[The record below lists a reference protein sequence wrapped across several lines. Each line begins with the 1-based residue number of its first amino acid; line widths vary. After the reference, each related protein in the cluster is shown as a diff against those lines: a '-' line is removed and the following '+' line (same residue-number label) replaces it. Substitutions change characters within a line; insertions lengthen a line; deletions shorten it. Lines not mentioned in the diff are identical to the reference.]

1 MTLRLRPA
9 RLAATVVAAAIS
21 LSLWWLCDRPVPVAE
36 SWDGPL
42 RSVSFAPYH
51 GHQDPVA
58 QDIPPPAQIERDLKA
73 LVGHARA
80 VRTYGT
86 TRGLE
91 VVPGMA
97 QALGLKDTMGA
108 WLTSDATAQ
117 GRADNEREIAG
128 LIEAANAYPDTVTQ
142 VIVGNEVLLRN
153 DLPPDKL
160 IAYIERVKAAV
171 KQPVSYADVW
181 VFFLKHPDVARALD
195 VITIHI
201 LPFWEDEPMPVDR
214 AEEHV
219 LRAVDRVRAA
229 FPGKP
234 IMIGEIGWPSMGRD
248 RGPAG
253 VSTVNEA
260 RYARMVPAIAARHGL
275 DYNLVEA
282 FDQPWKAALENTVGA
297 NWGILDGDGVPK
309 FAMSGPV
316 VEVADWPVRAG
327 VAILAGTAVN
337 LLLGGGIAGWG
348 STLAFALF
356 CQGLAWLATTTGFH
370 VSAVS
375 YRYLQEAWA
384 VVRIG
389 VAVVLAGALAARAAQ
404 ILSGRPL
411 PERGPWHAGWLQIG
425 FAVYAMIW
433 TLLLLVDGRYRDIPE
448 IDFLVP
454 CFGVTALLLVRAA
467 RAARAGHGIRPHCRS
482 TGSWR
487 RASARGP
494 NGGIDA

>member
-1 MTLRLRPA
+1 
-9 RLAATVVAAAIS
+9 
-21 LSLWWLCDRPVPVAE
+21 
-36 SWDGPL
+36 
-42 RSVSFAPYH
+42 
-51 GHQDPVA
+51 
-58 QDIPPPAQIERDLKA
+58 
-73 LVGHARA
+73 
-80 VRTYGT
+80 
-86 TRGLE
+86 
-91 VVPGMA
+91 MA
-97 QALGLKDTMGA
+97 QALGLKVTMGA
-108 WLTSDATAQ
+108 WLTSDATAL

-128 LIEAANAYPDTVTQ
+128 LIAAANTYPDTVTQ

-160 IAYIERVKAAV
+160 IAYIQRVKAAV

-181 VFFLKHPDVARALD
+181 VFFLKHPEVARALD

-219 LRAVDRVRAA
+219 LRAVDAIRAA

-253 VSTVNEA
+253 VTTVNEA

-327 VAILAGTAVN
+327 VAILAGIAAS
-337 LLLGGGIAGWG
+337 LLLGGAITGWG
-348 STLAFALF
+348 GALVFALL

-370 VSAVS
+370 ISAVS
-375 YRYLQEAWA
+375 YRYVQEAWA
-384 VVRIG
+384 VVRVG
-389 VAVVLAGALAARAAQ
+389 VPVVLAGTLGARAAQ
-404 ILSGRPL
+404 ILSGRPP
-411 PERGPWHAGWLQIG
+411 PERDPWHAAWLQIG

-454 CFGVTALLLVRAA
+454 CFGVTALILVRLVEGVRAGRGILSALSFDGLFPPVRFAYRRSLLTALAAGLVIAAILAPISESVALGQGDDFTRDHPAWGQQWPLLLRAALANREMLLWAMMQLLMAVPFAVAALAAA
-467 RAARAGHGIRPHCRS
+467 RLRK
-482 TGSWR
+482 
-487 RASARGP
+487 
-494 NGGIDA
+494 